1 MTHPNSGTMGATGLQ
16 GGGAVSDFKRCSPR
30 GEETDCRAAT
40 VESQALSEKMSC
52 VSLPESSL
60 SGPFIPPIPVCTF
73 RLNSGFPSSRKC
85 AEIYIEAPA
94 LAFFPQP

>member
-1 MTHPNSGTMGATGLQ
+1 MTHPNSGTMGATGGLQ
-16 GGGAVSDFKRCSPR
+16 GGGTVSDFKRCSPR
-30 GEETDCRAAT
+30 GEETVGQRWWNLG
-40 VESQALSEKMSC
+40 QSEKVSC

-73 RLNSGFPSSRKC
+73 SLNSGFPSSRKC